1 MAAVKL
7 SNKPIQRMRER
18 LDKGSRLGRT
28 AREKEPARTLALAQ
42 LGDVRLDGGNDY
54 VKVVAARV

>member
-1 MAAVKL
+1 M
-7 SNKPIQRMRER
+7 SQNRER